1 MRTRKAVITLALAGA
16 ALAAT
21 AASSSAF
28 AATPFVGH
36 DVGGGLVTQQPLTVG
51 QRINLLGS
59 GGRNTNYM
67 VTAVSRTGDSYYDT
81 VWPRIQTNT
90 SKTNGDTPDVSTKNA
105 RVLFTTSFN
114 G

>member
-28 AATPFVGH
+28 AATPYVGH
-36 DVGGGLVTQQPLTVG
+36 DVGGGLVTMQPLTVG
-51 QRINLLGS
+51 QRIDLLGHN
-59 GGRNTNYM
+59 GRNYL
-67 VTAVSRTGDSYYDT
+67 VTAVYRNGDSYYDT
-81 VWPRIQTNT
+81 VWPRISSGSSQ
-90 SKTNGDTPDVSTKNA
+90 
-105 RVLFTTSFN
+105 VLFTTSYN

>member
-28 AATPFVGH
+28 AATPYVGH
-36 DVGGGLVTQQPLTVG
+36 DVGGGLVTMQPLTVG
-51 QRINLLGS
+51 QRIDLLGRD
-59 GGRNTNYM
+59 GRIADYR

-81 VWPRIQTNT
+81 VWPRISSGSSQ
-90 SKTNGDTPDVSTKNA
+90 
-105 RVLFTTSFN
+105 VLFTTSYN
-114 G
+114 S

>member
-28 AATPFVGH
+28 AATPYVGH
-36 DVGGGLVTQQPLTVG
+36 NVGGGLVTQQPLTVG
-51 QRINLLGS
+51 QRIDLLGR
-59 GGRNTNYM
+59 GGRITDYR
-67 VTAVSRTGDSYYDT
+67 VTGVARNGDSYYDT
-81 VWPRIQTNT
+81 VWPRI
-90 SKTNGDTPDVSTKNA
+90 SSGSSH
-105 RVLFTTSFN
+105 VLFTTSYK

>member
-28 AATPFVGH
+28 AATPYVGH
-36 DVGGGLVTQQPLTVG
+36 NVGGGLVTQQPLTVG
-51 QRINLLGS
+51 QRIDLLGNNS
-59 GGRNTNYM
+59 RNADYR
-67 VTAVSRTGDSYYDT
+67 VTGVARNGDSYYDT
-81 VWPRIQTNT
+81 VWPRLQTGSLVFN
-90 SKTNGDTPDVSTKNA
+90 NDHEVSTSTNL
-105 RVLFTTSFN
+105 VLFTVTYK

>member
-28 AATPFVGH
+28 AATPYVGH
-36 DVGGGLVTQQPLTVG
+36 NVGGGLVTQQPLTVG
-51 QRINLLGS
+51 QRIDLLGNNS
-59 GGRNTNYM
+59 RNADYR
-67 VTAVSRTGDSYYDT
+67 VTGVARSGDSYYDT
-81 VWPRIQTNT
+81 VYPRLQTGTGMLKGDEVRGTT
-90 SKTNGDTPDVSTKNA
+90 SNL
-105 RVLFTTSFN
+105 VLFTITYK

>member
-28 AATPFVGH
+28 AATPYVGH
-36 DVGGGLVTQQPLTVG
+36 NVGGGLVTRQPLTVG
-51 QRINLLGS
+51 QRIDLLGRE
-59 GGRNTNYM
+59 GRITDYR
-67 VTAVSRTGDSYYDT
+67 VTGVSRNGDSYYDT
-81 VWPRIQTNT
+81 VWPRISSGRSQ
-90 SKTNGDTPDVSTKNA
+90 
-105 RVLFTTSFN
+105 VLFTTSYN

>member
-28 AATPFVGH
+28 AATPYVGH
-36 DVGGGLVTQQPLTVG
+36 DVGGGLVTQKSLAVG
-51 QRINLLGS
+51 QRIDLLGRE
-59 GGRNTNYM
+59 GRIADYR
-67 VTAVSRTGDSYYDT
+67 VTAVSRNGDSYYDT
-81 VWPRIQTNT
+81 VWPRIP
-90 SKTNGDTPDVSTKNA
+90 SGSSL
-105 RVLFTTSFN
+105 VLFTTSHS

>member
-28 AATPFVGH
+28 AATPYVGH
-36 DVGGGLVTQQPLTVG
+36 NVGGGLVTQQPLTVG
-51 QRINLLGS
+51 QRIDLLGRE
-59 GGRNTNYM
+59 GRIADYR
-67 VTAVSRTGDSYYDT
+67 VTDVSRNGDSYYDT
-81 VWPRIQTNT
+81 VWPRISSGRSQ
-90 SKTNGDTPDVSTKNA
+90 
-105 RVLFTTSFN
+105 VLFTTSYN

>member
-28 AATPFVGH
+28 AATPYVGH
-36 DVGGGLVTQQPLTVG
+36 DVGGGLVTMQPLTVG
-51 QRINLLGS
+51 QRIDLLGHN
-59 GGRNTNYM
+59 GRNTNYL
-67 VTAVSRTGDSYYDT
+67 VTAVSRNGDSYYDT
-81 VWPRIQTNT
+81 VWPRISSGASQ
-90 SKTNGDTPDVSTKNA
+90 
-105 RVLFTTSFN
+105 VLFTTSYN

>member
-28 AATPFVGH
+28 AATPYVGH
-36 DVGGGLVTQQPLTVG
+36 NVGGGLVTQQPLTVG
-51 QRINLLGS
+51 QRIDLLGRE
-59 GGRNTNYM
+59 GRIADYR
-67 VTAVSRTGDSYYDT
+67 VTDVSRNGDSYYDT
-81 VWPRIQTNT
+81 VWPRISSGSSQ
-90 SKTNGDTPDVSTKNA
+90 
-105 RVLFTTSFN
+105 VLFTTSYN

>member
-28 AATPFVGH
+28 ANTPYVGH
-36 DVGGGLVTQQPLTVG
+36 NVGGGLVTQQPLTVG
-51 QRINLLGS
+51 QRIDLLGTN
-59 GGRNTNYM
+59 GRNADYR
-67 VTAVSRTGDSYYDT
+67 VTGVARNGDSYYDT
-81 VWPRIQTNT
+81 VYPRLQT
-90 SKTNGDTPDVSTKNA
+90 GTKSNQ
-105 RVLFTTSFN
+105 VLFTITFK

>member
-28 AATPFVGH
+28 AATPYVGH
-36 DVGGGLVTQQPLTVG
+36 NVGGGLVTQQPLTVG
-51 QRINLLGS
+51 QRIDLLGRD
-59 GGRNTNYM
+59 GRITDYRVTN
-67 VTAVSRTGDSYYDT
+67 VARNGDSYYDT
-81 VWPRIQTNT
+81 VWPRITGG
-90 SKTNGDTPDVSTKNA
+90 SL
-105 RVLFTTSFN
+105 VLFTITYK

>member
-28 AATPFVGH
+28 AATPYVGH
-36 DVGGGLVTQQPLTVG
+36 NVGGGLVTQQPLTVG
-51 QRINLLGS
+51 QRIDLLGRDARITDFRVTS
-59 GGRNTNYM
+59 VARN
-67 VTAVSRTGDSYYDT
+67 GDSYYDT
-81 VWPRIQTNT
+81 VWPRIP
-90 SKTNGDTPDVSTKNA
+90 SGSTVNST
-105 RVLFTTSFN
+105 RVLFTTSYK

>member
-28 AATPFVGH
+28 AATAYVGH
-36 DVGGGLVTQQPLTVG
+36 NVGGGLVTRQPLTVG
-51 QRINLLGS
+51 QRIDLLGRD
-59 GGRNTNYM
+59 GRITDYR
-67 VTAVSRTGDSYYDT
+67 VTAVSRNGESYYDT
-81 VWPRIQTNT
+81 VSPRISSGGAQ
-90 SKTNGDTPDVSTKNA
+90 
-105 RVLFTTSFN
+105 VLFTTSYK